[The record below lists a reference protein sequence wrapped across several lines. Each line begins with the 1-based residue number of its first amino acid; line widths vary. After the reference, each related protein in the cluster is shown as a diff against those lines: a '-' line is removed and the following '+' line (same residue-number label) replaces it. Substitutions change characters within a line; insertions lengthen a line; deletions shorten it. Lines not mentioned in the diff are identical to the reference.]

1 MQASNRMT
9 VTLRSDGSP
18 FYLIGTQPIPEQVM
32 ANRRVRKLIGAKSSN
47 VLLLSGILNGESVVI
62 EQNAL
67 LVRSFIPESPNER
80 ASICLAEQLV
90 TNAIQFKVK
99 DPAFAADQL
108 AYADELLW
116 LTWTG
121 NMRYD
126 GDRVRYGDVRMY
138 DFLRIAPSSVRGA
151 WNTYEP
157 ELG

>member
-1 MQASNRMT
+1 MKSPNRMT
-9 VTLRSDGSP
+9 VTLRNDGSP
-18 FYLIGTQPIPEQVM
+18 FYLLGIQSIPEQVM

-47 VLLLSGILNGESVVI
+47 VLLLSGILYGESVVI

-67 LVRSFIPESPNER
+67 LVRSFIPESPTER
-80 ASICLAEQLV
+80 AAIRLAEQLV
-90 TNAIQFKVK
+90 TNAVQFKVK

-121 NMRYD
+121 NMRHD
-126 GDRVRYGDVRMY
+126 GDRIKYGDVRMY
-138 DFLRIAPSSVRGA
+138 DFLRIAPSSARGT

>member
-1 MQASNRMT
+1 MQAPNRMT
-9 VTLRSDGSP
+9 VTLRSDGSS
-18 FYLIGTQPIPEQVM
+18 FYLLGAQSIPQQVM
-32 ANRRVRKLIGAKSSN
+32 VNRRVRKLIGAKSSN

-67 LVRSFIPESPNER
+67 LVRSFVTESSNER
-80 ASICLAEQLV
+80 AALKLAEQLV
-90 TNAIQFKVK
+90 TNAIQFRVN
-99 DPAFAADQL
+99 DPQFAADQL

-121 NMRYD
+121 NMRHD
-126 GDRVRYGDVRMY
+126 GDRVQYGDVRMN
-138 DFLRIAPSSVRGA
+138 DFLRIASSSPRGT